1 MGILII
7 AFILFVLL
15 DIAAML
21 WGYDS
26 RDGID
31 SAEWMRRQEWQLS
44 HLTRQD

>member
-1 MGILII
+1 MGMLII

-31 SAEWMRRQEWQLS
+31 SAEWMRRREWQLS
-44 HLTRQD
+44 HLIRQD

>member
-1 MGILII
+1 MPILII
-7 AFILFVLL
+7 AFVLFVLL

-31 SAEWMRRQEWQLS
+31 SAEWVRRQEWQLS
-44 HLTRQD
+44 HLAQED

>member
-1 MGILII
+1 MLIV
-7 AFILFVLL
+7 AFVLFILL
-15 DIAAML
+15 DIASMR

-31 SAEWMRRQEWQLS
+31 SAKWMRRQEWQLA

>member
-1 MGILII
+1 MMILLV
-7 AFILFVLL
+7 ASVLFVLL
-15 DIAAML
+15 DIAAIL

-31 SAEWMRRQEWQLS
+31 SAEWVRRQEWQLS